1 MSGVAGRSGRKRF
14 VPTPDHRD
22 LVKLLTT
29 RGIPQEHIRQLIRN
43 PQTGRPVSA
52 KTLRRAFLT
61 EIQTGKVEFACQ
73 IARFVMDTI
82 LGRKPVNAKPIK
94 NERLR
99 VTLAIFV
106 AKTRLAWS
114 EANYHQHVRD
124 PIDAQDPR
132 WSVQSLERLF
142 NDLARPASKA
152 DGTIRC
158 RPVDVGSI

>member
-1 MSGVAGRSGRKRF
+1 
-14 VPTPDHRD
+14 
-22 LVKLLTT
+22 LTT

-82 LGRKPVNAKPIK
+82 LGRRPVNAKPIK

-106 AKTRLAWS
+106 AKVRLGWTV
-114 EANYHQHVRD
+114 ANYHQQVRG
-124 PIDAQDPR
+124 PIDEEHAWQRLDAKIARLAPR
-132 WSVQSLERLF
+132 ETGDFPAGS
-142 NDLARPASKA
+142 RPAEPPLTANERISA
-152 DGTIRC
+152 G
-158 RPVDVGSI
+158 